1 MLKIAACYYKG
12 KGVVQDKNLS
22 FNWFL
27 KAAESEH
34 PAGMLMV
41 AMLYSS
47 GVGVEENKDVACT
60 WFTEFYEQTMRDSE
74 FDLNDST
81 NMLDLGM
88 FYFLKYFSDVD
99 TEESAENAFKWF
111 KKAVDTGGVIISS
124 DEDINAEILLGICYF
139 EGIGTDQ
146 N

>member
-81 NMLDLGM
+81 NILDLGM

-99 TEESAENAFKWF
+99 TKESAENAFN
-111 KKAVDTGGVIISS
+111 VDAMKNLAIMYKNGEGVAK
-124 DEDINAEILLGICYF
+124 N
-139 EGIGTDQ
+139 
-146 N
+146 